1 MWDNPTLFNL
11 VKAIENN
18 IEKREVLKKSIEK
31 ILLIDPLTTN
41 NVKYQGSLVLSH

>member
-11 VKAIENN
+11 VKATENN
-18 IEKREVLKKSIEK
+18 IEKRKVLKKSIEK

-41 NVKYQGSLVLSH
+41 NVKYHDSLVLSH